1 MLKLSKIHFGVK
13 IATFNKENGQTPIL
27 FKKTI
32 DSLMNQTY
40 KNWTLYLIGDDYE
53 PQEEFD
59 SLAKLV
65 PEKKIKFLNVKVN
78 PERKRFS
85 KELFGYCG
93 GTNATNYVLDLMKND
108 GISHL
113 AILDHDDIWSTN
125 HLEILKNA
133 YYKYP
138 EAYFVYTKGY
148 HEILKREVPNV
159 PRNFEIKYDNL
170 PPQFNDVLHSSVSWR
185 LDQIPLRYKNTIEHQ
200 KKDSHGNFIYGDAF
214 MWQMF
219 KEYFDKNK
227 YKFLFIPENTVYH
240 DGV

>member
-1 MLKLSKIHFGVK
+1 MLKLSKIHFGIK
-13 IATFNKENGQTPIL
+13 IATFNKQNGQTPIF

-53 PQEEFD
+53 PKEEFD
-59 SLAKLV
+59 SLTKLV
-65 PEKKIKFLNVKVN
+65 PEEKIKSINVKVN
-78 PERKRFS
+78 PERKKFPKDLFS
-85 KELFGYCG
+85 YCG
-93 GTNATNYVLDLMKND
+93 GTNATNYGLDWMEND

-113 AILDHDDIWSTN
+113 AILDHDDIWKPN
-125 HLEILKNA
+125 HLAVLKNA

-148 HEILKREVPNV
+148 HAGFKREVPNV
-159 PRNFEIKYDNL
+159 SQNLKIDYNNL
-170 PPQFNDVLHSSVSWR
+170 PPQLNDVLHSSVSWR
-185 LDQIPLRYKNTIEHQ
+185 LDKIPLRYINTIEHQ
-200 KKDSHGNFIYGDAF
+200 KRDANGNFIYGDVF

-219 KEYFDKNK
+219 KEYFIKNK
-227 YKFLFIPENTVYH
+227 HKFLFIPENTIFH